1 MCWRRRRPKTE
12 APRGPGAV
20 SLGSPARYHPPIVK
34 AAWYEK
40 NGPAA
45 EVLRVGEM
53 PIPEP
58 GPGEVRVRVVA
69 SGLNPTDVKSR
80 AGSRPMGF
88 PRVVPHQDG
97 AGVIDA
103 VGPGVPSSRV
113 GERVWLYIVQW
124 QRPWGTAAEYTVVP
138 ATRAVTLPAATSF
151 AEGACLGI
159 PAGTAHR
166 CLFADGP
173 IHGQT
178 VLVTGGAGA
187 VGHYAV
193 QLAKWAGASVIATV
207 SSREKAVLAMEAG
220 ADHVVNYRTG
230 DPAKEILELTGGAGV
245 DRIVDVD
252 FGGNLA
258 VSLDVVK
265 VNGVI
270 ATYASMGE
278 REPKLPFYP
287 FMQKN
292 VTIRPVLIYTMPVQ
306 AQDDGAN
313 DVRRLVEAGRLLH
326 VIGARFPLERIVEAH
341 EAQESGTV
349 VGNIVVQLGKEA

>member
-45 EVLRVGEM
+45 EVLRVGKM
-53 PIPEP
+53 PVPEP
-58 GPGEVRVRVVA
+58 GPGEVRVRIVA

-97 AGVIDA
+97 AGVIDK
-103 VGPGVPSSRV
+103 VGRGVPA
-113 GERVWLYIVQW
+113 WLFIVQW
-124 QRPWGTAAEYTVVP
+124 QRAWGTAAEYTVVP
-138 ATRAVTLPAATSF
+138 ARLAVTLPNTTTF

-159 PAGTAHR
+159 PAVTAHR

-173 IHGQT
+173 ISGLT

-193 QLAKWAGASVIATV
+193 QLAKLAGAAVIATV
-207 SSREKAVLAMEAG
+207 
-220 ADHVVNYRTG
+220 
-230 DPAKEILELTGGAGV
+230 
-245 DRIVDVD
+245 
-252 FGGNLA
+252 
-258 VSLDVVK
+258 
-265 VNGVI
+265 
-270 ATYASMGE
+270 
-278 REPKLPFYP
+278 
-287 FMQKN
+287 
-292 VTIRPVLIYTMPVQ
+292 
-306 AQDDGAN
+306 
-313 DVRRLVEAGRLLH
+313 
-326 VIGARFPLERIVEAH
+326 
-341 EAQESGTV
+341 
-349 VGNIVVQLGKEA
+349 

>member
-1 MCWRRRRPKTE
+1 MR
-12 APRGPGAV
+12 
-20 SLGSPARYHPPIVK
+20 
-34 AAWYEK
+34 AAWYDK

-45 EVLRVGEM
+45 DVLKVGEM
-53 PIPEP
+53 EAPEP

-103 VGPGVPSSRV
+103 VGRGVPASRV

-124 QRPWGTAAEYTVVP
+124 QRAWGTAAELTVVP
-138 ATRAVTLPAATSF
+138 ARLAVMLPANTSF

-159 PAGTAHR
+159 PAVTAHR

-173 IHGQT
+173 LAGQT

-193 QLAKWAGASVIATV
+193 QLAKWAGATVIATV
-207 SSREKAVLAMEAG
+207 SSSEKAALATAAG
-220 ADHVVNYRTG
+220 ADHTVNYRTG
-230 DPAKEILELTGGAGV
+230 DTAAEILALTGGAGV

-252 FGGNLA
+252 FGANLP
-258 VSLDVVK
+258 VSARVLK
-265 VNGVI
+265 TNGTI
-270 ATYASMGE
+270 AAYASMGE
-278 REPKLPFYP
+278 PEPKLPFYAL
-287 FMQKN
+287 MAKN
-292 VTIRPVLIYTMPVQ
+292 AAIRPVLIYTMPER
-306 AQDDGAN
+306 AKDEAAR
-313 DVRRLVEAGRLLH
+313 DVAHLVETGRLLH
-326 VIGARFPLERIVEAH
+326 NIGARFPLERIVEAH
-341 EAQESGTV
+341 QAQESGTTT
-349 VGNIVVQLGKEA
+349 GNIVIDVAAEAP

>member
-1 MCWRRRRPKTE
+1 MR
-12 APRGPGAV
+12 
-20 SLGSPARYHPPIVK
+20 

-45 EVLRVGEM
+45 EVLRIGEM

-97 AGVIDA
+97 AGVIDK
-103 VGPGVPSSRV
+103 VGRGVPASRV

-124 QRPWGTAAEYTVVP
+124 QRAWGTAAEFTVVP
-138 ATRAVTLPAATSF
+138 ARLAVTLPASTTF

-159 PAGTAHR
+159 PAVTAHR

-173 IHGQT
+173 IMGQT

-187 VGHYAV
+187 VGNYAV
-193 QLAKWAGASVIATV
+193 QLAKWAGATVIATV
-207 SSREKAVLAMEAG
+207 SSPEKAALAMAAG
-220 ADHVVNYRTG
+220 ADHTVNYKTG
-230 DPAKEILELTGGAGV
+230 DVAAEIMSVTSGGV

-252 FGGNLA
+252 FGANLP
-258 VSLDVVK
+258 VSARVIK
-265 VNGVI
+265 TNGVI
-270 ATYASMGE
+270 ASYASMGDS
-278 REPKLPFYP
+278 EPKLAFYTL
-287 FMQKN
+287 MAKN
-292 VTIRPVLIYTMPVQ
+292 VTIRPVLIYTMPDR
-306 AQDDGAN
+306 AKD
-313 DVRRLVEAGRLLH
+313 EAAGEVAHLAETGRLIH
-326 VIGARFPLERIVEAH
+326 VIGARFPLDRIVQAH
-341 EAQESGTV
+341 EAQESGKVT
-349 VGNIVVQLGKEA
+349 GNIVVDVVPQ

>member
-1 MCWRRRRPKTE
+1 MR
-12 APRGPGAV
+12 
-20 SLGSPARYHPPIVK
+20 

-53 PIPEP
+53 PVPEP

-103 VGPGVPSSRV
+103 VGPGVPAARV
-113 GERVWLYIVQW
+113 GERVWMFIVQF
-124 QRPWGTAAEYTVVP
+124 QRPWGTAAEFTVVP
-138 ATRAVTLPAATSF
+138 AKLAVTLPRATGF

-159 PAGTAHR
+159 PAVTAHR

-173 IHGQT
+173 VAGQT

-193 QLAKWAGASVIATV
+193 QLAKWGGARVIATV
-207 SSREKAVLAMEAG
+207 SSPAKAARAAAAG
-220 ADHVVNYRTG
+220 ADHTVNYRTG
-230 DPAKEILELTGGAGV
+230 DPAAEILALTGGAGV

-258 VSLDVVK
+258 TSLKVVK
-265 VNGVI
+265 VNGTI
-270 ATYASMGE
+270 AAYASMGDA
-278 REPKLPFYP
+278 EPKLPFYAL
-287 FMQKN
+287 MTRN
-292 VTIRPVLIYTMPVQ
+292 VTVRPVLIYTMPER
-306 AQDDGAN
+306 AKDEAAA
-313 DVRRLVEAGRLLH
+313 DVVRLVEAGRLQH
-326 VIGARFPLERIVEAH
+326 QIGARFPLARIVEAH
-341 EAQESGTV
+341 EAQESGQV
-349 VGNIVVQLGKEA
+349 IGNIVVDVAPE

>member
-1 MCWRRRRPKTE
+1 MR
-12 APRGPGAV
+12 
-20 SLGSPARYHPPIVK
+20 

-53 PIPEP
+53 PVPEP

-103 VGPGVPSSRV
+103 VGPGVPAARV
-113 GERVWLYIVQW
+113 GERVWMFIVQF
-124 QRPWGTAAEYTVVP
+124 QRPWGTAAEFTVVP
-138 ATRAVTLPAATSF
+138 AKLAVTLPRATGF

-159 PAGTAHR
+159 PAVTAHR

-173 IHGQT
+173 VAGQT

-193 QLAKWAGASVIATV
+193 QLAKWGGARVIATV
-207 SSREKAVLAMEAG
+207 SSPEKAARAAAAG
-220 ADHVVNYRTG
+220 ADHTVNYRTG
-230 DPAKEILELTGGAGV
+230 DPAAEILALTGGAGV

-258 VSLDVVK
+258 TSLKVVK
-265 VNGVI
+265 VNGTI
-270 ATYASMGE
+270 AAYASMGDA
-278 REPKLPFYP
+278 EPKLPFYAL
-287 FMQKN
+287 MTRN
-292 VTIRPVLIYTMPVQ
+292 VTVRPVLIYTMPER
-306 AQDDGAN
+306 AKDEAAA
-313 DVRRLVEAGRLLH
+313 DVVRLVEAGRLQH
-326 VIGARFPLERIVEAH
+326 QIGARFPLARIVEAH
-341 EAQESGTV
+341 EAQESGQV
-349 VGNIVVQLGKEA
+349 IGNIVVDVAPE